1 MEHATS
7 SSSNARARDTSPG
20 PSRPPPATRA
30 LARVAQYP
38 VHYELALEF
47 LGVVLNEANVER
59 VFSFS
64 SNTLHDRRTTL
75 GAAIF
80 EAFVIVG
87 LNFVE
92 EGSLTPDVIE
102 EILAAYYEVQDSTGD
117 HDNDDPTEDKE
128 EDNDDDDDEQAG
140 GASAM
145 PAPGT
150 IRATPGAYGG
160 AAAAAAIVGGGETPN
175 TQ

>member
-1 MEHATS
+1 M
-7 SSSNARARDTSPG
+7 
-20 PSRPPPATRA
+20 
-30 LARVAQYP
+30 
-38 VHYELALEF
+38 
-47 LGVVLNEANVER
+47 LNEANVER

-64 SNTLHDRRTTL
+64 SSTLHDRRTTL

-102 EILAAYYEVQDSTGD
+102 EILVAYYEVQDSTGD